1 MLCCLAHITLPK
13 FFFLSCFYYFKICTC
28 VGYIHMHA
36 VAHGGHKR
44 VLDPWDGCELDA
56 GVRNST
62 QVLGGGRTHPQLSA
76 FPVYSYTIFK

>member
-1 MLCCLAHITLPK
+1 MLD
-13 FFFLSCFYYFKICTC
+13 S
-28 VGYIHMHA
+28 
-36 VAHGGHKR
+36 
-44 VLDPWDGCELDA
+44 WDGCELDA